1 MRSIRGNLVL
11 VLMAAAFGIVAL
23 GALVTYR
30 IARQQVDAI
39 FDYQLRQV
47 ALSVGDRP
55 ADMVLLP
62 SIGVPDPELD
72 LVIQIWSAE
81 GITLYFSHRHQTL
94 PSQVQLGYADVV
106 TPQGGWRVFA
116 LPINGRI
123 IQVAQPMAVRRRH
136 ALDAALRILL
146 PSLALLPALAV
157 GIWIAVGRGLR
168 PLRTLA
174 AALTDRRPTELGR
187 IALPAPPAE
196 IAPVLAALN
205 DLLARLEK
213 ASSAQRAFLADAAHE
228 LRTPLTA
235 LRLQAQLAARAA
247 DDGSRVAAIADV
259 QRGLDRMTRIIE
271 QLLTLARQ
279 EPDALQTALLP
290 VDLAALAHAAIA
302 GHAGIALDKDID
314 LGATRLDEAVR
325 INGDAAAIA
334 VLIDNLLDNAVR
346 YTPAGGRIDT
356 SVGGDDARA
365 FIEVAD
371 SGPGIPAEDR
381 PHVFDR
387 FYRGRGTLESGSGL
401 GLAIARAIADRHGAT
416 IDLRDSA
423 LGGLAVRIT
432 FPAAALP
439 TPATAGLSKS

>member
-1 MRSIRGNLVL
+1 MRSIRSNLVL

-47 ALSVGDRP
+47 ALSIGDRP

-94 PSQVQLGYADVV
+94 PNQVQLGYADVV
-106 TPQGGWRVFA
+106 TPHGSWRVFA
-116 LPINGRI
+116 LPIHGRI
-123 IQVAQPMAVRRRH
+123 IQVAQPMGVRRRH
-136 ALDAALRILL
+136 ALEAARRILL
-146 PSLALLPALAV
+146 PSLALLPALAI

-174 AALTDRRPTELGR
+174 TALANRRPTELGR
-187 IALPAPPAE
+187 MTVAAAPTE
-196 IAPVLAALN
+196 IVPVVAALN

-213 ASSAQRAFLADAAHE
+213 ASSAQRAFVADAAHE

-247 DDGSRVAAIADV
+247 DDGSRVKAVADV
-259 QRGLDRMTRIIE
+259 QRGLDRMTRIVE

-279 EPDALQTALLP
+279 EPDALQAALLP

-302 GHAGIALDKDID
+302 SHAGVALDKGVD
-314 LGATRLDEAVR
+314 LGATRLDETVR
-325 INGDAAAIA
+325 IDGDAAAIA
-334 VLIDNLLDNAVR
+334 VLIDNLLDNAIR
-346 YTPAGGRIDT
+346 YTPAGGRVDT
-356 SVGGDDARA
+356 SVGADDAGA

-387 FYRGRGTLESGSGL
+387 FYRGHGTLESGSGL
-401 GLAIARAIADRHGAT
+401 GLAIVRAIADRHGAA
-416 IDLRDSA
+416 IALRDAA
-423 LGGLAVRIT
+423 LGGLAIRIT
-432 FPAAALP
+432 FPAATP
-439 TPATAGLSKS
+439 TAPAPAA